1 MIITGGENVYS
12 AEVEAAM
19 LKHPTVAQVAVIGTP
34 DVRWGEKV
42 TALIVTRPG
51 ASITEAELQQH
62 CRSPLFGRFLQSAI
76 GGSQDAPH
84 IVECAHAALFRQ
96 RGEKLKL
103 GARRQPTLDLSHL
116 LTEFRKSGR
125 AGDSLFDGFVRR
137 LHDRGDST
145 PYDFPLSQ
153 QWTCDHRFNDHHD
166 FLVVGIFGQ
175 TGPTRSAR
183 STNLR
188 LRNCGTRTLGKSSN
202 GRCRT
207 RSGCVRARH
216 GRI

>member
-96 RGEKLKL
+96 LGEKLKL

-116 LTEFRKSGR
+116 LTEFRKTR
-125 AGDSLFDGFVRR
+125 
-137 LHDRGDST
+137 
-145 PYDFPLSQ
+145 PI
-153 QWTCDHRFNDHHD
+153 RFA
-166 FLVVGIFGQ
+166 V
-175 TGPTRSAR
+175 SAMNE
-183 STNLR
+183 TLR
-188 LRNCGTRTLGKSSN
+188 LSVTESEAAIPVNVDS
-202 GRCRT
+202 
-207 RSGCVRARH
+207 VR
-216 GRI
+216 